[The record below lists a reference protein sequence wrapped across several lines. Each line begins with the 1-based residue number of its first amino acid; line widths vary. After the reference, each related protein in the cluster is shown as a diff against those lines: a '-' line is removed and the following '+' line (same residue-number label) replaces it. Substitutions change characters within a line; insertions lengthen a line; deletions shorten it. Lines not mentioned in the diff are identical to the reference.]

1 MSTTAATT
9 PLTMT
14 TNSIGSPVAYPY
26 TASSV
31 IFVDESATTTV
42 DFDETKLY
50 KSVSWCPQTSGT
62 PQFTINPVT

>member
-14 TNSIGSPVAYPY
+14 TNSIGSPVAYPF

-31 IFVDESATTTV
+31 IFVDELSITTTV
-42 DFDETKLY
+42 DID
-50 KSVSWCPQTSGT
+50 
-62 PQFTINPVT
+62 